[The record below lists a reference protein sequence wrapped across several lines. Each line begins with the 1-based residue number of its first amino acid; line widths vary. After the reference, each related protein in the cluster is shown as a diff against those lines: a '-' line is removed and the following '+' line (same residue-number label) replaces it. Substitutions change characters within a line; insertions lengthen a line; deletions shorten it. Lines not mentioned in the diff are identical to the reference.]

1 MKEGKRRKRKLKYN
15 RIIIALLIIVLPI
28 IIVCNI
34 NDISNLYGHFKYGY
48 KVHTIQLFKDN
59 NIYDYIK
66 DKKYSKTLEEAIN
79 SKYYESDYIDDYYK
93 VNYNKNNT
101 FIKNVNSLLK
111 KGYQTNEI
119 NSIFKKLNN
128 DSINII
134 LKYDYDMDLTNYL
147 KLEYFKENNLDRY
160 LAFKFNDNKFS
171 TSSYQDKFDE
181 DNLTYEDIVTY
192 VNVDLDKNY
201 YDDAKEITDTN
212 NLLILVNKYNSLNKD
227 FVPDDLERIQSKYA
241 DGTQKL
247 RKEAKEK
254 FEEMCDYLETINLHL
269 IANSAYRSYTD
280 QEELYNEYVTIRGK
294 YNADISSA
302 RPGYSE
308 HETGLAV
315 DVGSKNSNIFAN
327 SEEYKWMKDNSY
339 KYGFILRY
347 PKGKEY
353 IMGYMFESWHY
364 RYVGVDIATYI
375 HDNDLIFEEYIGRKK
390 N

>member
-34 NDISNLYGHFKYGY
+34 NNISNLYGHFKYGY

-66 DKKYSKTLEEAIN
+66 DKKHSKTLEEAIN

-93 VNYNKNNT
+93 VNYNKNDT